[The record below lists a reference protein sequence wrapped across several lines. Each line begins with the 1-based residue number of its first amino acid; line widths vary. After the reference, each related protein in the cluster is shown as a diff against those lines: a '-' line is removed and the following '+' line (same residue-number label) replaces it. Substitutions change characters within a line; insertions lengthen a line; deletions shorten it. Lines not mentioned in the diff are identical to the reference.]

1 MGRDDTPSPL
11 QTVDRALQILC
22 LFSPTTPE
30 LTVTQVA
37 RELDVSRSIASRL
50 LSALEVRQFVSQ
62 DAQTGRFRVGV
73 RNLDLGA
80 LFVQSHRLVT
90 AATPYLEQLSGKSD
104 EPAIRAN
111 LFILDGGQALRLA
124 SYPARPLTRLRVPAH
139 ATAAG
144 KVLLA
149 NLAEPALRRVLDEW
163 GMPALTDHTITDA
176 TILRERLDEVRRRG
190 YASDAEEIEAGSY
203 CYAAPIKDVSG
214 RTVGAVSASVTAAA
228 RPSPAFA
235 VPVID
240 AVCDVGRRISEGL
253 GSGFLWPAPAT
264 GGDGVRDVVP
274 TREPVT
280 ASASVVAG

>member
-1 MGRDDTPSPL
+1 MGRDESASPL

-22 LFSPTTPE
+22 LFSPPTPE
-30 LTVTQVA
+30 LSVSQVA

-50 LSALEVRQFVSQ
+50 LAALEMRQFVSQ
-62 DAQTGRFRVGV
+62 DPQTGRFRVGV

-80 LFVQSHRLVT
+80 LFVQSHRLVS

-104 EPAIRAN
+104 EPPIRAN
-111 LFILDGGQALRLA
+111 VFILDGGQALRLA

-149 NLAEPALRRVLDEW
+149 ALAEPALQRVLDEW
-163 GMPALTDHTITDA
+163 GLPALTGHTITEP
-176 TILRERLDEVRRRG
+176 TTLRARLAEVQRRG
-190 YASDAEEIEAGSY
+190 YASDAEEIEVGSY

-214 RTVGAVSASVTAAA
+214 RTVGAVSASVTSAG
-228 RPSPAFA
+228 RPSEGFA
-235 VPVID
+235 GPLID

-253 GSGFLWPAPAT
+253 GSGFLWPPPAA
-264 GGDGVRDVVP
+264 GDEGERPVVP
-274 TREPVT
+274 ADDAVT
-280 ASASVVAG
+280 TAASVAAR